1 VSNAHVR
8 HATAHD
14 RETRNVTSIGVQSPL
29 LGLIS
34 YLFTFRN
41 TRQPYWF
48 CCEKILHS
56 LCLQN
61 RHTVSCRMEYL
72 LTFVTVYIFL
82 PFHFL
87 FQKETPSDQQLHL
100 AALQGNVEQIR
111 KVLEGGKVHV
121 DCKDKVN
128 CAFCLDTRFKFLQT
142 LWCVPFFNC
151 CWLLLFYFVDL
162 LHCNL

>member
-1 VSNAHVR
+1 
-8 HATAHD
+8 
-14 RETRNVTSIGVQSPL
+14 
-29 LGLIS
+29 
-34 YLFTFRN
+34 
-41 TRQPYWF
+41 
-48 CCEKILHS
+48 
-56 LCLQN
+56 
-61 RHTVSCRMEYL
+61 MEYL

-151 CWLLLFYFVDL
+151 C
-162 LHCNL
+162 